1 VSPNVIRTA
10 GRWPLFRASQ
20 PWEGAWWEV
29 STMLGAGVPPVS
41 PIPLAG
47 DGSWVWALV
56 AIGVVL
62 GALAMT
68 WWARLWGRDSHAA
81 SEQTDVASD
90 DMKKAA

>member
-1 VSPNVIRTA
+1 
-10 GRWPLFRASQ
+10 
-20 PWEGAWWEV
+20 
-29 STMLGAGVPPVS
+29 
-41 PIPLAG
+41 
-47 DGSWVWALV
+47 VWALV